1 MNKAFFRQRGFGLG
15 QIFVWGVLIAMVVIV
30 AMKAVPSFVTYKT
43 VLTAVKRIASE
54 AGANGTVAKV
64 KADFEKQM
72 EVDHVKIIT
81 ADDLDI
87 YKENNQI
94 VIAFT
99 MSDKIKLVGPVS
111 LVIDYSGSSKA
122 ASSE

>member
-1 MNKAFFRQRGFGLG
+1 MNGKINPQRGFGLA
-15 QIFVWGVLIAMVVIV
+15 QIFLWGMGIALVAIV
-30 AMKAVPSFVTYKT
+30 AMKAVPSYITYKT

-64 KADFEKQM
+64 KVDFTKQM
-72 EVDHVKIIT
+72 EVDHVKNIT
-81 ADDLDI
+81 ADDLDV

-99 MSDKIKLVGPVS
+99 MSDKIKLFGPVS
-111 LVIDYSGSSKA
+111 LVIDYAGSSKA
-122 ASSE
+122 AGE

>member
-1 MNKAFFRQRGFGLG
+1 MNKSFGRQRGFGIG
-15 QIFVWGVLIAMVVIV
+15 QIFVWGILIALVAIV
-30 AMKAVPSFVTYKT
+30 AMKAVPSFVTYQS
-43 VLTAVKRIASE
+43 VLKAVKRIASE
-54 AGANGTVAKV
+54 AGSSGTVAKV
-64 KADFEKQM
+64 KADFTKQM
-72 EVDHVKIIT
+72 EVDHIKNIT

-122 ASSE
+122 VSGD

>member
-1 MNKAFFRQRGFGLG
+1 MNKILRRQRGFGLA
-15 QIFVWGVLIAMVVIV
+15 QIFFWGTAIALITIV
-30 AMKAVPSFVTYKT
+30 AMKAIPSFVTYQT
-43 VLTAVKRIASE
+43 VLTAVKRIAAE

-64 KADFEKQM
+64 KADFTKQM

-94 VIAFT
+94 VIAFS

-111 LVIDYSGSSKA
+111 LVIDYAGSSKA
-122 ASSE
+122 VSE

>member
-1 MNKAFFRQRGFGLG
+1 MNKVLRRQRGFGLG
-15 QIFVWGVLIAMVVIV
+15 QIFVWGVLIALVVIV
-30 AMKAVPSFVTYKT
+30 AMKAIPSFMTYQT
-43 VLTAVKRIASE
+43 VLTAVKRIAAE

-64 KADFEKQM
+64 KADFAKQM
-72 EVDHVKIIT
+72 EVDHVKTIT

-94 VIAFT
+94 IIAFT

-111 LVIDYSGSSKA
+111 LVIDYAGSSKA
-122 ASSE
+122 VSE